1 MIKFFRHIRRS
12 LINQNKMSKYFKYAI
27 GEILLVV
34 IGILIALQINNWNEN
49 RKQNNL
55 RKTLTTSIQE
65 DLKADINY
73 LNKYTKR
80 VDTLFQTLKDQSA
93 YVNRISYSIDSLV
106 HFLKNDIN
114 IFIVS
119 FKGFNN
125 TTYESM
131 KTSGQLNVLD
141 ELLKKQL
148 YELYILQNVGRESY
162 ISSRNDY
169 FDEIENIVAS
179 YPIPVPFSFIK
190 KSPHN
195 EFLWDNLNKKDL
207 LLKLNSWG
215 SLKANFF
222 RTTNSDFKEILDKTK
237 AILQMIEENH
247 D

>member
-1 MIKFFRHIRRS
+1 MS
-12 LINQNKMSKYFKYAI
+12 ENKTSKYFKYAI
-27 GEILLVV
+27 GEIVLVV

-49 RKQNNL
+49 RKKNNL
-55 RKTLTTSIQE
+55 RATLTKSIKE
-65 DLKADINY
+65 DLKADVIY
-73 LNKYTKR
+73 LDHFTKR
-80 VDTLFQTLKDQSA
+80 VDSSFQLLKNQSQ

-114 IFIVS
+114 IYIVS

-131 KTSGQLNVLD
+131 KTSGQLDVLD
-141 ELLKKQL
+141 ESLKKQL
-148 YELYILQNVGRESY
+148 YELYILQNTSLETY
-162 ISSRNDY
+162 IASRDDY

-195 EFLWDNLNKKDL
+195 EFLWDNLDKKDL

-222 RTTNSDFKEILDKTK
+222 RSSNRDFKNILDKTK
-237 AILQMIEENH
+237 AILKMDKFQN